1 MNEIENR
8 TFDEISVGDR
18 CEFKK
23 TLLEK
28 DLILFAAVSGDV
40 NPVHLDAEFARS
52 SMFKERIAHG
62 MWSGSLISAT
72 LATVMPGPGTIYLNQ
87 SLSFRRP
94 VKIGETLLVTL
105 IAKSKNSEKNTVL
118 FDCSVTNQDD
128 KIVVT
133 GEAEVI
139 APTEKVVVKRPLL
152 PEITISNFK
161 ELEPA

>member
-1 MNEIENR
+1 MEEIENI

-23 TLLEK
+23 TLMEK

-40 NPVHLDAEFARS
+40 NPVHLDEEFARS

-87 SLSFRRP
+87 NLSFRRP
-94 VKIGETLLVTL
+94 VKIGETLTVTL
-105 IAKSKNSEKNTVL
+105 TAKSKNPEKNTVV
-118 FDCSVTNQDD
+118 FECFVTNQDE
-128 KIVVT
+128 KTVVI

-139 APTEKVVVKRPLL
+139 APSEKVIVKRPIL
-152 PEITISNFK
+152 PEISIASASEFV
-161 ELEPA
+161 AA